1 MQNCLEKFTL
11 KAYILLLLRFF
22 CFCFLCYVFACV
34 FFCLLPWWQN
44 HHKICCQPVLLLTDW
59 KKFIKTSKML
69 QLLLSPFSRQL
80 ARYWNQLQACG
91 AVIKQSLG
99 SSVVF
104 FFPVFTI
111 SPWDHVMALF
121 LPALTIWSMCSRRSN
136 ISVNHLQVYIKSLTS
151 FSIAN
156 DIAIL
161 KNCCQKNTNHFQ
173 D

>member
-69 QLLLSPFSRQL
+69 QLLLSPFSRQV

-104 FFPVFTI
+104 FFSCFHNIPLRPRDGSLLTCPYNLI
-111 SPWDHVMALF
+111 HVQQKKQ
-121 LPALTIWSMCSRRSN
+121 
-136 ISVNHLQVYIKSLTS
+136 HLCKSLAS
-151 FSIAN
+151 
-156 DIAIL
+156 L
-161 KNCCQKNTNHFQ
+161 Y
-173 D
+173 

>member
-1 MQNCLEKFTL
+1 MKSQPFLICKTVWKNLHSRPIFCCYWGFFVFVFYVTFLPVYFFVYSLDGRIITKFVVSQF
-11 KAYILLLLRFF
+11 YYLR
-22 CFCFLCYVFACV
+22 
-34 FFCLLPWWQN
+34 
-44 HHKICCQPVLLLTDW
+44 TE

-69 QLLLSPFSRQL
+69 QLLLSPFSRQV

-156 DIAIL
+156 DIAI
-161 KNCCQKNTNHFQ
+161 
-173 D
+173 

>member
-44 HHKICCQPVLLLTDW
+44 HHKICCQAVLLLTDW

-69 QLLLSPFSRQL
+69 QLLLSPFSRQV

-91 AVIKQSLG
+91 VVIKQSLG

-104 FFPVFTI
+104 FF
-111 SPWDHVMALF
+111 LF
-121 LPALTIWSMCSRRSN
+121 SQYPPETTWRLSSYLP
-136 ISVNHLQVYIKSLTS
+136 LQSDPCAAEEATSL
-151 FSIAN
+151 
-156 DIAIL
+156 
-161 KNCCQKNTNHFQ
+161 
-173 D
+173 

>member
-1 MQNCLEKFTL
+1 MQNCLENFTPRPVFCC
-11 KAYILLLLRFF
+11 YWGFFVFVFYVTFLLV
-22 CFCFLCYVFACV
+22 Y

-69 QLLLSPFSRQL
+69 QLLLSPFSIQV

-111 SPWDHVMALF
+111 SPWDHMMALF

-136 ISVNHLQVYIKSLTS
+136 ISVNHLEVYIKSLTS

-161 KNCCQKNTNHFQ
+161 KNCQKNTNHFQ